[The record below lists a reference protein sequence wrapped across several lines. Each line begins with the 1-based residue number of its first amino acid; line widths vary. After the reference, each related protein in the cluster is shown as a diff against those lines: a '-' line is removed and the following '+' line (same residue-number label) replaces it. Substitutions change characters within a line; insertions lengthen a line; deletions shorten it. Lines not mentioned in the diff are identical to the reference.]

1 MLTVEKIREVLKEA
15 DSAPNLDAIGND
27 DLLTDAGIDSLDI
40 FNVFLR
46 FEEITGIE
54 VSDEDVDN
62 LKTINSILEFYNA
75 RS

>member
-1 MLTVEKIREVLKEA
+1 MLTVEKIREVLKET
-15 DSAPNLDAIGND
+15 DSATNVDAIGND
-27 DLLTDAGIDSLDI
+27 DLLSDAGIDSLDI
-40 FNVFLR
+40 FSVFLR

-62 LKTINSILEFYNA
+62 LKTINSILEFYNT